1 MPVEILRL
9 AEAAERLG
17 ISTKEMVYLVHER
30 KIRYVMVD
38 GIARIPSDVL
48 REYRRTQLAS

>member
-9 AEAAERLG
+9 AEAARRLG
-17 ISTKEMVYLVHER
+17 ITTAEMVYLVHER
-30 KIRYVMVD
+30 KIRYVVVD

-48 REYRRTQLAS
+48 EEYRTQRAS

>member
-17 ISTKEMVYLVHER
+17 ITTKEMVYLVHER
-30 KIRYVMVD
+30 KIRYVLVD

-48 REYRRTQLAS
+48 EEYRTQRAS

>member
-1 MPVEILRL
+1 LRVLRL

-17 ISTKEMVYLVHER
+17 ISTKDMVYLLHER
-30 KIRYVMVD
+30 KIRYVLVD

-48 REYRRTQLAS
+48 EEYRAQKAS

>member
-1 MPVEILRL
+1 MPVVVLRL

-17 ISTKEMVYLVHER
+17 ITSREMVYLVHER
-30 KIRYVMVD
+30 KIRYVLVD

-48 REYRRTQLAS
+48 EAYRTQRAS

>member
-17 ISTKEMVYLVHER
+17 ITTKEMVYLVHER
-30 KIRYVMVD
+30 KIRHVLVD

-48 REYRRTQLAS
+48 EEYRTQRAS